1 MKFISVRDLRF
12 RASAIRKDLQE
23 QQDLILTANGRPFAI
38 LSPVRPENLEEQLLA
53 MRRARARM
61 AVDRLRDGAR
71 ARGKDR
77 MSAKR
82 IQALISKVRVER
94 RSSASERALKV
105 VLDTNV
111 LVSGLSEVSDGSVL
125 HFTDSWSFPPGGTR
139 SVASVSAA
147 LRCVP

>member
-38 LSPVRPENLEEQLLA
+38 LSPVRPDNLEEQLLA

-94 RSSASERALKV
+94 RSSASE
-105 VLDTNV
+105 
-111 LVSGLSEVSDGSVL
+111 
-125 HFTDSWSFPPGGTR
+125 
-139 SVASVSAA
+139 
-147 LRCVP
+147 

>member
-38 LSPVRPENLEEQLLA
+38 LSPVHPDKLEEQLLA
-53 MRRARARM
+53 IRRARARM
-61 AVDRLRDGAR
+61 AVDRLRVGAR

-77 MSAKR
+77 MSGKK

-94 RSSASERALKV
+94 RSSASE
-105 VLDTNV
+105 
-111 LVSGLSEVSDGSVL
+111 
-125 HFTDSWSFPPGGTR
+125 
-139 SVASVSAA
+139 
-147 LRCVP
+147 